1 MDILTRD
8 ELRRTLTRKP
18 DGLCVSIYMPTH
30 KVGREIQQD
39 PIRLKNL
46 LGEVEE
52 RLIAAGLRTPEVQD
66 LLGEHRKLLED
77 GLFWQYQSDGLA
89 IFLSSD
95 VSRYYRLPLDFE
107 ELVVVTDRFHVK
119 PLLPLLSG
127 DGRFYVL
134 AISQGEIR
142 LLQGTHYSVDEVNL
156 ERVPESLSKVLKWND
171 LEKRLQFHTTTRTP
185 GGERVRPSVRST
197 RPAIF
202 HGHGVA
208 SADDPKDYIS
218 RYFHRVDEGLGNV
231 LGSEQAPLVLAGVDY
246 LLPIYQ
252 EANTYPNLVDEGIE
266 GNPEE
271 SNAAELHERA
281 WAIVQPI
288 FAAEREEAVDEYQRL
303 AGASS
308 EQASSDLR
316 QIVPAAY
323 YGRVEILFV
332 AVGAQRWGAF
342 DPDTGTVALHE
353 EAEPGDEDLLD
364 LAAVHTFLNG
374 GTVYA
379 AEPEQIPG
387 KAPLAAVFRY

>member
-1 MDILTRD
+1 
-8 ELRRTLTRKP
+8 
-18 DGLCVSIYMPTH
+18 
-30 KVGREIQQD
+30 
-39 PIRLKNL
+39 L
-46 LGEVEE
+46 LEEAEE

-66 LLGEHRKLLED
+66 LLDGAASPEGASPSARSMSEGPRKLLED

-89 IFLSSD
+89 MFLSSD

-107 ELVVVTDRFHVK
+107 EIVVVTDRFHVK
-119 PLLPLLSG
+119 PLFPLLSG
-127 DGRFYVL
+127 DGRFYIL

-142 LLQGTHYSVDEVNL
+142 LLQGTQYSVDEVNL
-156 ERVPESLSKVLKWND
+156 ERVPESLGKVLKWND
-171 LEKRLQFHTTTRTP
+171 PEKRLQFHTTTRTP
-185 GGERVRPSVRST
+185 GGERVGPSVRSA

-208 SADDPKDYIS
+208 SADDPKDDIS
-218 RYFHRVDEGLGNV
+218 RYFHRVDEGLGAV
-231 LGSEQAPLVLAGVDY
+231 LSTEQEPLVLAGVDY

-252 EANTYPNLVDEGIE
+252 EANTYPNLVEEGIE

-271 SNAAELHERA
+271 LNAAELHERA

-288 FAAEREEAVDEYQRL
+288 FAAEREEATDKYRRL
-303 AGASS
+303 AGAAS
-308 EQASSDLR
+308 EQASGDLR

-323 YGRVEILFV
+323 YGRIATLFV

-342 DPDTGTVALHE
+342 DADTGTVALHE

-379 AEPEQIPG
+379 GAPEQLPG
-387 KAPLAAVFRY
+387 KPPLAAVFRY